1 MSSAN
6 PSEKLDKPALPM
18 KRNVASM
25 PRLNASTAE
34 ATREK
39 ARERMSRLRENT
51 KPLKA
56 RLQRKQRRGRDAE
69 NREVLRKRK
78 FVAEFGE
85 TAFHDYY
92 LTHQRLLGL
101 DELPGISRQYRKDIH
116 KKKFE
121 AARDESGIGGVCP
134 DSAKPKRDRLLAFTT
149 TIFMVCKAP
158 FYPNRRNYTSD
169 REHDGNSRK
178 SWFLVLRA
186 GLFTKRW
193 MPSIRLT
200 SPALPSSP
208 SATRVEAQAHWAADC
223 REFHPHGRDNDDGE
237 GSEEENEPS
246 RPSSPPPFSTPAR
259 SAPRST
265 TRACSAPANT
275 VRASVKREAKT
286 PLFREDG
293 EVSPLS
299 RLRKRPTH
307 LVSLRTPG
315 PDASSSRVS
324 PPSTAGSI
332 SSVSSLSASVGS
344 SASRTAPPLRSLPQ
358 YPPSSRPAAPHLHAG
373 GSASAGVG
381 AQSRRHAELP
391 VLFNNSTRTLYKDVA
406 TAVREMGKEDSIQ
419 VLEVEDLEEFLSVPP
434 RAAA

>member
-1 MSSAN
+1 
-6 PSEKLDKPALPM
+6 
-18 KRNVASM
+18 
-25 PRLNASTAE
+25 
-34 ATREK
+34 
-39 ARERMSRLRENT
+39 
-51 KPLKA
+51 
-56 RLQRKQRRGRDAE
+56 
-69 NREVLRKRK
+69 
-78 FVAEFGE
+78 
-85 TAFHDYY
+85 
-92 LTHQRLLGL
+92 
-101 DELPGISRQYRKDIH
+101 
-116 KKKFE
+116 
-121 AARDESGIGGVCP
+121 
-134 DSAKPKRDRLLAFTT
+134 
-149 TIFMVCKAP
+149 MVCKAP

-186 GLFTKRW
+186 GLFTKKCVFFFCFVLAPTSQLR
-193 MPSIRLT
+193 MDAEHQADVSGSAVLT
-200 SPALPSSP
+200 FR
-208 SATRVEAQAHWAADC
+208 TRVEAQAHWAADC

-275 VRASVKREAKT
+275 VRASVKREVRASAKREPPVKDDVEEAKT

-344 SASRTAPPLRSLPQ
+344 SASRTAPPLRSLPR

-391 VLFNNSTRTLYKDVA
+391 VLFNNSTRTLYKDAA